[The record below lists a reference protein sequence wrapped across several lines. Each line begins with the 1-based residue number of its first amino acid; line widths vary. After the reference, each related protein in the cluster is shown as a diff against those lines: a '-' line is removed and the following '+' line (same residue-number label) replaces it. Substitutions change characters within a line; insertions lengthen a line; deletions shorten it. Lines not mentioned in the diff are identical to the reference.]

1 MNKNVLKAVI
11 AGSLVA
17 SLGMGATAAHAA
29 TASATAKAKI
39 LRQVT
44 LTNTTDLQFGTIVS
58 SPTASTVIVST
69 AGVRTCG
76 TSLVCSG
83 ASTAAGFAVTG
94 TSGQVVTVSVPATVT
109 LSSGTNSMLSTL
121 NASAATLTLAANA
134 GAFSV
139 GGILAVGADQA
150 DGDYAGTFNVTA
162 DYQ

>member
-44 LTNTTDLQFGTIVS
+44 VTNTSDLQFGTIVS
-58 SPTASTVIVST
+58 GTAASTVVVSS
-69 AGVRTCG
+69 AGARTCG
-76 TSLVCSG
+76 AGLVCS
-83 ASTAAGFAVTG
+83 STFSAAGFNVTG
-94 TSGQVVTVSVPATVT
+94 TTGQVVTFRVPASVT
-109 LSSGTNSMLSTL
+109 LSSGSNSMT
-121 NASAATLTLAANA
+121 ATLASSNSTGTLAANA
-134 GAFSV
+134 ASFSV
-139 GGILAVGADQA
+139 GGTLSVGANQA
-150 DGDYAGTFNVTA
+150 DGDYAGTFDATV